1 MRVTD
6 NSFEMVLRIRTLSTN
21 GFDAKLLQI
30 RRHGGPRCLT
40 AQNFALI
47 LEDDGGGNVFLND

>member
-6 NSFEMVLRIRTLSTN
+6 DSFEMVLRIHTLSTN
-21 GFDAKLLQI
+21 GFHAQLLQI
-30 RRHGGPRCLT
+30 RRRGGPRCLT

-47 LEDDGGGNVFLND
+47 LEDDGGGDVFLND